1 MANKIQLRDY
11 QIRGIEQLNNAIR
24 RGNKRICWVFATGAG
39 KSTITASYVKMCV
52 NARKNVLFFVHSKEL
67 VAQFAQRLYR
77 QFGINSGIIMAGVKP
92 NRQLPVQVA
101 SVQTLVR
108 RQLPQADII
117 FIDEAHRSKAKTYQK
132 VIDNYLNAIIV
143 GLTATPFRTDGQ
155 GLGDIFETIV
165 HPVKIRELIQK
176 GFLVPTKVYTSAQGV
191 DMSGV
196 KTIRGEY
203 DNQEMMVRFSDNK
216 VTSGVIQ
223 NYLKHAKD
231 KKAIVFNVN
240 VQHSI
245 EMNALFNKQGIT
257 SAHIDGTTEKKTRD
271 KIIRDFTIGKY
282 KVLHNVKILTE
293 GIDVPDTECV
303 ILNHATNSLGLYV
316 QEVGRGLRPAKGK
329 DNCIVLDHGDNT
341 IRHGFVEDYDGVP
354 FTLEGIDKVLKNK
367 KEEALK
373 TKVCNSCLTVN
384 PSNQRH
390 CKECNEPFPIKERT
404 VEFTDGM
411 EFIAIERDALI
422 IDRLLNMPYE
432 KIKGGVPASQLRL
445 VAVLR
450 GYQSKWWFHTAID
463 YRYVRV
469 DKNHPNAFDQ
479 VLLLLKME
487 EIKAGTHELYKQ
499 IILMK
504 MAKAA

>member
-11 QIRGIEQLNNAIR
+11 QIRGIEQLNDAIKL
-24 RGNKRICWVFATGAG
+24 GNKRICWVFPTGAG
-39 KSTITASYVKMCV
+39 KSTIASSYVKMCV
-52 NARKNVLFFVHSKEL
+52 NARKKVLFFVHSKEL
-67 VAQFAQRLYR
+67 VVQFAQRLYK
-77 QFGINSGIIMAGVKP
+77 QFGIDSGIIMAGVKP
-92 NRQLPVQVA
+92 SRQLPVQVA

-108 RQLPQADII
+108 RQLPKADII

-132 VIDNYLNAIIV
+132 VIDNYPNAIIV

-223 NYLKHAKD
+223 NYLKHANG
-231 KKAIVFNVN
+231 KKAIAFNVN

-245 EMNALFNKQGIT
+245 EMNALFNKQGIA
-257 SAHIDGTTEKKTRD
+257 SAHLDGTTDKKTRER
-271 KIIRDFTIGKY
+271 IVRDFSKGKY
-282 KVLHNVKILTE
+282 QVLQNVGLFIE
-293 GIDVPDTECV
+293 GFDVPDTECV
-303 ILNHATNSLGLYV
+303 ILNHATSSLGRYV

-329 DNCIVLDHGDNT
+329 DNCTVLDHGDNT
-341 IRHGFVEDYDGVP
+341 IRHGFVEDYDGLP
-354 FTLEGIDKVLKNK
+354 FTLEGVDLKSKSK
-367 KEEALK
+367 KKREAK
-373 TKVCNSCLTVN
+373 TKVCDNCFAVN
-384 PSNQRH
+384 PNNQRN
-390 CKECNEPFPIKERT
+390 CRECNEPFPIKERT
-404 VEFTDGM
+404 VEFTDGT

-422 IDRLLNMPYE
+422 IDRLLNLPYK
-432 KIKGGVPASQLRL
+432 KIKGGIPASQLRL
-445 VAVLR
+445 FAILR
-450 GYQSKWWFHTAID
+450 GYKSKWWFHTAID
-463 YRYVRV
+463 YGYVQV
-469 DKNHPNAFDQ
+469 NKSHPNAFDQ

-499 IILMK
+499 IRIMK
-504 MAKAA
+504 VSKAA